1 MKDQRGFTLLELLM
15 VVVIIAILA
24 SIAVPQYI
32 KTTERARM
40 SEALTNLS
48 SLRQSAIRFKAEV
61 SSAWTGAV
69 PGNFDFNPAETSGT
83 RIYAYNV
90 ACATANDIVFA
101 AKRLPAGAGPPP
113 IPALPASCVA
123 DYVISINSQ
132 GAVIGRDCQSAA
144 AQACL

>member
-24 SIAVPQYI
+24 SIAVPQYL

-61 SSAWTGAV
+61 SPATWLAAGGTATSYDFT
-69 PGNFDFNPAETSGT
+69 PGETSGVRQYGYT
-83 RIYAYNV
+83 VFCI
-90 ACATANDIVFA
+90 TAADVVFA
-101 AKRLPAGAGPPP
+101 AKRLAAGGGVSPT
-113 IPALPASCVA
+113 PASCVA
-123 DYVISINSQ
+123 DYTISIDLDGNI
-132 GAVIGRDCQSAA
+132 VGRNCQDTA
-144 AQACL
+144 AQACS